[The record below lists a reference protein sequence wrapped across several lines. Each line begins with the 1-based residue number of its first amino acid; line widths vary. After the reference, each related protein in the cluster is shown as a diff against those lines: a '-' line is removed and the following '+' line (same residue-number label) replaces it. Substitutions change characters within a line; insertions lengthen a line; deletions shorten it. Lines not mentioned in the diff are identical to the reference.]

1 MTDTSSRTGTADGTT
16 RTDGTADRD
25 HSVAVENLE
34 LTYSDGTRAVDGVSL
49 AIERGEFFGFLGPN
63 GAGKTTT
70 IKVLATLLNP
80 TDGTVAVN
88 GYDVSDRRRA
98 VRASVG
104 YMAQETAI
112 DEELTAREN
121 LDFACAAYGVPREE
135 RADRIDELLALADLA
150 DVADRPAGDFS
161 GGMKKRLDAA
171 TALVHDPQ
179 LVFLDEP
186 TTGLDPKARNRLWDY
201 FRRINDDGTTV
212 FLTTQYLEEADA
224 LCDRLAV
231 IRDGEIVERGGPAQ
245 LKRRVGGE
253 ILEVD
258 VGGVDD
264 GHETDDSGVPD
275 PVATAAEI
283 ARSQGQFGDDAAVE
297 TTDDGVRVTTRRA
310 SERGTDF
317 VVALREAGVAVE
329 RFDVEEP
336 SLDDVFLAIADG
348 ERADLDAAD
357 GDSPGVGAADDESA
371 DDPRDPA
378 ESAEVTV

>member
-1 MTDTSSRTGTADGTT
+1 MTDTSSRTAA
-16 RTDGTADRD
+16 TDHE
-25 HSVAVENLE
+25 HSVAVEDLR
-34 LTYSDGTRAVDGVSL
+34 LSYSDGTEAVGGVSL
-49 AIERGEFFGFLGPN
+49 AIPRGEFFGFLGPN

-80 TDGTVAVN
+80 TDGTVRVN
-88 GYDVSDRRRA
+88 GYDVTEHRTA
-98 VRASVG
+98 VRATVG

-121 LDFACAAYGVPREE
+121 LDFACSAYGVPRDE
-135 RADRIDELLALADLA
+135 RDERIAELLDLVDLA
-150 DVADRPAGDFS
+150 DVADRPAGGFS

-171 TALVHDPQ
+171 TALVHEPQ

-201 FRRINDDGTTV
+201 FRAINDAGTTV

-231 IRDGEIVERGGPAQ
+231 IRDGEVVERGSPAA
-245 LKRRVGGE
+245 LKRRIGGE

-258 VGGVDD
+258 VDD
-264 GHETDDSGVPD
+264 GAVER
-275 PVATAAEI
+275 ATEI
-283 ARSQGQFGDDAAVE
+283 ARAGGHFDDGATVE
-297 TTDDGVRVTTRRA
+297 PTDEGVRVTTRRA
-310 SERGTDF
+310 SEHGTDF

-336 SLDDVFLAIADG
+336 SLDDVFLAVADG
-348 ERADLDAAD
+348 DAPDLDAAD
-357 GDSPGVGAADDESA
+357 DEPANDS
-371 DDPRDPA
+371 RDPV
-378 ESAEVTV
+378 ESEGATA